1 MEMEETIVEEWLRSL
16 QMEQYSDSFIDNGY
30 DDLEIC
36 KQIGAP
42 DLDAIGVVN
51 PGHRTALLNAV
62 MLLREEGAASVYFTV
77 EEAQLASRDHSSLR
91 NSSGSRGRSSRSSR
105 GSGSTASTPGDP
117 PAPVPL
123 GMAATNTPARYLD
136 AYEAGRA
143 ELVRLPHTQL
153 SGLLKER
160 LVQDAVDLAAHPY
173 TTQDGQRGVLE
184 GLASRYADQ
193 FSTHYQDVFD
203 HLDRLRLDAWNQLIN
218 RVKNPEPIAPPSP
231 PAPPD
236 PCPASPKH
244 QGEGE
249 GGGGGAGSPPS
260 QPRPPASS
268 HPSSHSSSPDHRY
281 YDDHPIYVPGKY
293 NPSSCLSDAEEDQI
307 YGYSSGSF
315 RGRALRPPTLAHSN
329 HAFVHDAHGCL
340 NPRSTLI
347 YELPPVGDVS
357 RGANGKKRLGIGKF
371 LKTLKR
377 DLKRSSGTNTNKNNK
392 NKLTHNLN
400 NLPRSYGEGGLAT
413 TPLVML
419 PGYSSP
425 ASSRGSH
432 SSHSHS
438 SHSHSSSH
446 STNAAFVSASAPG
459 TPGSSGPIR
468 DSGLQEAIER
478 LKEQEMQRRR
488 EEQFREHEQIL
499 RDLRQG
505 LLRSERPLR
514 ETAIFYTKGAP
525 YQDDTYMYD
534 DDAGEAGAGA
544 GPGVGVGVLGPPHHW
559 YDEPPYES
567 DPEDFLIGKD
577 AYREPYGGGLRVVV
591 TEEDII
597 SLRTAGDI
605 SVPRDVAKVAH
616 THWAAA
622 GGPQFPPRAA
632 HASWVEPAAQGSGG
646 YPIPVYDNVRLVSVG
661 GGRAVGRG
669 SRRSEP
675 DYHNMEGAAR
685 GGPRHPRRPLLR
697 EGGAAGDVAAADV
710 HSVTSRLSGVSVE
723 TNRSDPTELRLS
735 KYLVSDEGDR

>member
-16 QMEQYSDSFIDNGY
+16 QLEQYADSFIDNGY

-51 PGHRTALLNAV
+51 PGHRTSLLNAV
-62 MLLREEGAASVYFTV
+62 LLLREEGAASVYFTV

-117 PAPVPL
+117 PVPVTLPV
-123 GMAATNTPARYLD
+123 ASSNTPARYLD

-203 HLDRLRLDAWNQLIN
+203 HLDRLRLDAWNQLIK
-218 RVKNPEPIAPPSP
+218 RVKNPEPPAPASP
-231 PAPPD
+231 PPPD
-236 PCPASPKH
+236 PGSPKH
-244 QGEGE
+244 QEE
-249 GGGGGAGSPPS
+249 VEGGGGAGSPPL
-260 QPRPPASS
+260 QPRPPGSS
-268 HPSSHSSSPDHRY
+268 HASSHSSSPDHRY
-281 YDDHPIYVPGKY
+281 YDDHPIYVPGRY

-307 YGYSSGSF
+307 YGYPGGF
-315 RGRALRPPTLAHSN
+315 RGTAHRPPTLAHSN
-329 HAFVHDAHGCL
+329 HAFVHDTHGCL

-377 DLKRSSGTNTNKNNK
+377 DLKRSSGTSKNNK

-400 NLPRSYGEGGLAT
+400 NLP
-413 TPLVML
+413 
-419 PGYSSP
+419 
-425 ASSRGSH
+425 
-432 SSHSHS
+432 
-438 SHSHSSSH
+438 
-446 STNAAFVSASAPG
+446 
-459 TPGSSGPIR
+459 
-468 DSGLQEAIER
+468 R

-505 LLRSERPLR
+505 LLRTERPLR
-514 ETAIFYTKGAP
+514 ETAIFYTK
-525 YQDDTYMYD
+525 DDTYMYD
-534 DDAGEAGAGA
+534 DDVGEAGAGA
-544 GPGVGVGVLGPPHHW
+544 GVGVLGPPHHW

-616 THWAAA
+616 TQWSA
-622 GGPQFPPRAA
+622 GGVAAYPSRAVPSHRVEHAYQASDAFP
-632 HASWVEPAAQGSGG
+632 V
-646 YPIPVYDNVRLVSVG
+646 PVYDNVRLVSVG
-661 GGRAVGRG
+661 GGRPVGRG

-675 DYHNMEGAAR
+675 DYHNMEGTAR
-685 GGPRHPRRPLLR
+685 GGLRRPRRPLLR
-697 EGGAAGDVAAADV
+697 EGGHHEDLAAADV

-735 KYLVSDEGDR
+735 KYLVSDPSLSPLPLQVPGPHLHLHPITPPSRLPQPAVPEGLKWLSLGVTRPIH